1 MNEILNPGYYDESD
15 LDSVGF
21 RKLGKN
27 VKIARDAVI
36 IGFKNIEIGSNI
48 RIDSNVTLAVSNGFL
63 TLGDYIH
70 IGGGSHLSCSGGLK
84 ISSFANI
91 SQGVRIYSASDDYS
105 GESMTNPT
113 LPTHFTNV
121 FRAEISIEEHVII
134 GSGSVILPGVVLRK
148 GTAIGAL
155 SLVKKSTEEFS
166 IYAGSPAKRIG
177 SRSMKVLEISKNLV
191 K

>member
-1 MNEILNPGYYDESD
+1 MDEILNPGYYDESD

-21 RKLGKN
+21 RKLGSN
-27 VKIARDAVI
+27 VKIARDAII
-36 IGFKNIEIGSNI
+36 IGFENIEIGSNI
-48 RIDSNVTLAVSNGFL
+48 RIDSNVTLAVSSGFL

-84 ISSFANI
+84 ISNFANI

-113 LPTHFTNV
+113 LPTHLTNV
-121 FRAEISIEEHVII
+121 YRAEIIIEEHVII
-134 GSGSVILPGVVLRK
+134 GSGSVILPGVVLRR

-155 SLVKKSTEEFS
+155 SLVKKSTDEFT

-177 SRSMKVLEISKNLV
+177 ARSMKVLEISKNLA
-191 K
+191 